1 MRLNLTKLYFMFHG
15 YEMEKPLETV
25 YPITFY
31 DPRITKISIFPK
43 SFSLG
48 KAPIK
53 KYYNST

>member
-1 MRLNLTKLYFMFHG
+1 MFHG